1 MSKNDKKTEI
11 EEAIEDFVEEPETVE
26 EVLLVEDLPET
37 ICEEFTVVGRG
48 KGKSKK
54 QAIKAAHDDA
64 ADTAKAECKTN
75 EYCSAVSLVSHEEVD
90 AEKADKGYKAIVIDR
105 FQCIL

>member
-11 EEAIEDFVEEPETVE
+11 EEAVEDFVEEPETVE

-54 QAIKAAHDDA
+54 QAIKAAHEDA

-105 FQCIL
+105 YQCIL

>member
-11 EEAIEDFVEEPETVE
+11 EEPVEDLVEEPETVE

-54 QAIKAAHDDA
+54 QAIMAAHEDA